1 MPVKDPNAMFA
12 SAERGTGIGP
22 MTLTPN
28 DRTSNGTTE
37 DAALVDAVRR
47 GAPGSR
53 EALYHRYKRRVFTL
67 AARIAGQGDA
77 EEVAQEAFIRIFKG
91 IARFR
96 GDAALGTW
104 IYRLAVNAA
113 LSHRS
118 RRPPAA
124 EPLDA
129 RALEASLAGQA
140 PAPADGDAVLRAR
153 LERALGRLP
162 VGYRTV
168 IVLHDVEGLE
178 HEEIAGVLGCHV
190 GTSKSQLHKARARL
204 RDLLAADG
212 ITQAEVRGGSAAE
225 ALPESGGF
233 SGGAGG

>member
-1 MPVKDPNAMFA
+1 MPVEDPQHAMFA

-22 MTLTPN
+22 MTLSPD
-28 DRTSNGTTE
+28 DRISD

-67 AARIAGQGDA
+67 AVRIAGAGEA

-96 GDAALGTW
+96 GDSALGTW

-118 RRPPAA
+118 RRPPPT

-129 RALEASLAGQA
+129 RVLEASLAA
-140 PAPADGDAVLRAR
+140 RATPPDDGDTVLRGR
-153 LERALGRLP
+153 LERGLGRLP

-168 IVLHDVEGLE
+168 IVLHDIEGLE
-178 HEEIAGVLGCHV
+178 HEEIAAVLRCHV

-204 RDLLAADG
+204 REILAADG
-212 ITQAEVRGGSAAE
+212 ITEAEIRGGRTGPAAE
-225 ALPESGGF
+225 SGEGK
-233 SGGAGG
+233 SP